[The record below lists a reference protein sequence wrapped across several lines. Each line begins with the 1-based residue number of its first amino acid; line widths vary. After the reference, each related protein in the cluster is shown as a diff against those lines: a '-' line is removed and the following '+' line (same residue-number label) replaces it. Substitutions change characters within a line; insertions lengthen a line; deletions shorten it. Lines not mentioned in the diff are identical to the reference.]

1 MQTFTKAERLTSKI
15 AIENLYQSKK
25 SVQSPPFRI
34 NWIVAP
40 QSDIPVQVIISVPKR
55 LFKKAVDRNKLKR
68 LTREAYRKNKNILY
82 QGINTKNIF
91 LMFIYTDKK
100 TSDYDTIEKA
110 ILGAF
115 AKICNNI
122 NS

>member
-25 SVQSPPFRI
+25 GVQSPPFRI
-34 NWIVAP
+34 NWMEAP
-40 QSDIPVQVIISVPKR
+40 ESDIPVQVVISVPKR

-68 LTREAYRKNKNILY
+68 LTREAYRKNKNVLY
-82 QGINTKNIF
+82 QAINTKNIF

-100 TSDYDTIEKA
+100 LSEYNTIEKA
-110 ILGAF
+110 ILEAF
-115 AKICNNI
+115 TKICKNI
-122 NS
+122 NA